1 MLVDQDS
8 LVVPH
13 ASPHVFDGKYL
24 QTWLVSPS
32 QMRMVYRG
40 VSIAMGVLWNGFIME
55 NPSINGWFW
64 GSSISGNLHISYKT
78 GWWMCDV
85 DTSSSSMEH
94 FGHGFSM
101 VFPFPR
107 TFPKMMRNSSQRLPW
122 CRRVSAQKMAV
133 WPAQDGGYPGELLVR
148 NTIYFCHDFTIFHR
162 LNRWENQLMKGRLTP
177 TILLLQLFT

>member
-32 QMRMVYRG
+32 QMRMVYMG
-40 VSIAMGVLWNGFIME
+40 VSIATGVLWNGFTME
-55 NPSINGWFW
+55 NPSINGWFG
-64 GSSISGNLHISYKT
+64 GSSISGNLHITYKT

-94 FGHGFSM
+94 FGHCFSM
-101 VFPFPR
+101 VFAFSQELSQNDEELL
-107 TFPKMMRNSSQRLPW
+107 TKAALMQAGFCPKI
-122 CRRVSAQKMAV
+122 AV

-148 NTIYFCHDFTIFHR
+148 NTIDLPWFHHFHR
-162 LNRWENQLMKGRLTP
+162 LNRWESQLMKGRLTP
-177 TILLLQLFT
+177 IILLLQLFT